1 MIQIEHSFPRK
12 EPETGGTIRKAARVL
27 ERLIYPLAR
36 WVSYIAMA
44 ATVAMMFLVTIDV
57 FMRRALNNP
66 ILGSYE
72 VGKILL
78 VIVVFFSVAWVMAV
92 RGHVFVDSLTRLYP
106 PKLKKISAVLANFLS
121 LLIVALICWQSF
133 VYGVDMVRVGETSV
147 LLRILVGPFILIVAF
162 GSALFFLVILVQFVY
177 TLAGV
182 ELDEDQTTFCY

>member
-133 VYGVDMVRVGETSV
+133 VYGVDMVRVRETSV

-162 GSALFFLVILVQFVY
+162 GSALLFLVILVQFVY

>member
-1 MIQIEHSFPRK
+1 M
-12 EPETGGTIRKAARVL
+12 V
-27 ERLIYPLAR
+27 
-36 WVSYIAMA
+36 

-162 GSALFFLVILVQFVY
+162 GSALLFLVILVQFIY

>member
-12 EPETGGTIRKAARVL
+12 EPETEGTIRKTARVL
-27 ERLIYPLAR
+27 ERFIYPLAR
-36 WVSYIAMA
+36 WISYIAMV

-106 PKLKKISAVLANFLS
+106 SKLKKISAVLANFLS

-162 GSALFFLVILVQFVY
+162 GSALLFLVILVQFIY